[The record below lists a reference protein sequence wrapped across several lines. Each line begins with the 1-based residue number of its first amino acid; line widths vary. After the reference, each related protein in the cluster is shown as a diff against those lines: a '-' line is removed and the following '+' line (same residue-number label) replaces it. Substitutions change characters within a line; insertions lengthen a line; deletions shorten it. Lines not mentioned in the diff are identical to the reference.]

1 MRPDGSGHLLNYI
14 YYDGLYFIV
23 DMMTQTYEN
32 SKYIAK
38 ETGLL
43 NDYLN
48 AKYHTGICFCT
59 DSLMK
64 FIYYHSRI
72 QMVKGYKF
80 SYLLL
85 EPYKAVPPCYVEF
98 KEGNLVLYYFG
109 DTNILSERTRT
120 EMKKNKSSERGKSEN
135 EQRKINF
142 LKNNLMAFRL
152 ALKIYP
158 EKMITMFIAYVAYSF
173 LIFFSYTYMLN
184 YVVNGLQLGKPISM
198 LLTYVAVM
206 SVLGVIGEILLILSY
221 NN

>member
-1 MRPDGSGHLLNYI
+1 
-14 YYDGLYFIV
+14 
-23 DMMTQTYEN
+23 
-32 SKYIAK
+32 
-38 ETGLL
+38 
-43 NDYLN
+43 
-48 AKYHTGICFCT
+48 
-59 DSLMK
+59 
-64 FIYYHSRI
+64 
-72 QMVKGYKF
+72 MVKGYKF